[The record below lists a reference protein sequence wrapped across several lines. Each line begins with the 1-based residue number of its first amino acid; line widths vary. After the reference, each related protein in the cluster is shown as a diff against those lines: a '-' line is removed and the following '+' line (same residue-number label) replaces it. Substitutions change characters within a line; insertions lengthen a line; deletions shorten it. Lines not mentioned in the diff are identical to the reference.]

1 MYGYRA
7 CPDCGAAV
15 QRARLEAA
23 EHDCAPARFVSHQTW
38 KGRRGLDR
46 LEDDLAGWLATPAGR
61 FQAYLARREL
71 G

>member
-1 MYGYRA
+1 
-7 CPDCGAAV
+7 
-15 QRARLEAA
+15 LEAA

-71 G
+71 S